1 MDLMDPMDPM
11 DPMDHS
17 PPILPGWFFP
27 SFLFVI
33 FRFVRFLPAAKKKH
47 KKKYPI
53 LFLSPS
59 KLC

>member
-1 MDLMDPMDPM
+1 MDLM